1 MQLDINGFLAE
12 HYSEEELDR
21 IFVPPKPKMESLLD
35 LMEKVRRE
43 KQGDD

>member
-1 MQLDINGFLAE
+1 MDINNFLAE

-21 IFVPPKPKMESLLD
+21 IFVPPKPKMDSLVD

-43 KQGDD
+43 KNEDV